1 MVQAVKVELECAECI
16 IHRGIAETKEA
27 THYTELRFKT
37 MRALFTFMA
46 KEFKPTAVPACLGTE
61 RDRIIRRITRNPDP
75 YAERKRLSNQK
86 ALEMLPMAERI
97 IESSP
102 KPEIRFRKAL
112 LCSIVGNVIEFDI
125 PDHPFKFTE
134 LQKLIEQ
141 SEKDLALDEI
151 PRIYELA
158 KRAKSILYLTDNAG
172 EIAFDALFVKELRRL
187 GARVTVAVKAKPII
201 NDALLEDAMAVGM
214 GKVADVVVTNGADTV
229 GLNLKE
235 ASEEFLQLYRS
246 ADLII
251 AKGMGYAETLT
262 EIKRIRPHAL
272 LLRTK
277 CSPVARFFGVE
288 REKNVAKI
296 LLQQ

>member
-1 MVQAVKVELECAECI
+1 MVQVVKVELECAECI

-27 THYTELRFKT
+27 THYTELQFKT
-37 MRALFTFMA
+37 VRALFTFLA
-46 KEFKPTAVPACLGTE
+46 KEFKPTAVPAYLGTE
-61 RDRIIRRITRNPDP
+61 RDRIIRKITRNPDP

-86 ALEMLPMAERI
+86 ALEMLPLAERI
-97 IESSP
+97 IESSST
-102 KPEIRFRKAL
+102 PEMRFRKAL

-125 PDHPFKFTE
+125 PDHSFEFAE

-141 SEKDLALDEI
+141 SEKDLVIDEI
-151 PRIYELA
+151 PEIYELA
-158 KRAKSILYLTDNAG
+158 KRAKNTLYLTDNAG
-172 EIAFDALFVKELRRL
+172 EIAFDVLFVKELKRFE
-187 GARVTVAVKAKPII
+187 ARVTVTVKAKPVI

-214 GKVADVVVTNGADTV
+214 DKVADAVVTNGADTV

-246 ADLII
+246 TDLII

-262 EIKRIRPHAL
+262 EIKLTKPHVL

-277 CSPVARFFGVE
+277 CSPVARFFRVE

-296 LLQQ
+296 LPHQ